1 MELNLSNLIVNNK
14 ISNSGFIIMRE
25 QLKKTKEI
33 LNKLEKEGYMKNY
46 KYELKEF
53 NEVFALR
60 VFQKDNIMVYDKVY

>member
-1 MELNLSNLIVNNK
+1 MELNLSDLIANNK
-14 ISNSGFIIMRE
+14 ISNSGFVIMRE

-33 LNKLEKEGYMKNY
+33 LNKLEEDGYMKNY

-60 VFQKDNIMVYDKVY
+60 VFQRDNITVYDKVY

>member
-33 LNKLEKEGYMKNY
+33 LNKLEEDGYMENY

-60 VFQKDNIMVYDKVY
+60 VFQKDNITVYDKVY

>member
-1 MELNLSNLIVNNK
+1 MELNLSDLIKKNK
-14 ISNSGFIIMRE
+14 ISNIGFIIMKNQIKR
-25 QLKKTKEI
+25 TKEI

-60 VFQKDNIMVYDKVY
+60 IFQRNSITVYDKVY

>member
-1 MELNLSNLIVNNK
+1 MELNLSDLIANNK

-33 LNKLEKEGYMKNY
+33 LNKLEEDGYMKNY

-60 VFQKDNIMVYDKVY
+60 VFQRDNITVYDKVY

>member
-33 LNKLEKEGYMKNY
+33 LNKLEEEGYMKNY

-60 VFQKDNIMVYDKVY
+60 VFQKDNITVYDKVC

>member
-1 MELNLSNLIVNNK
+1 MELNLSNLIINNK
-14 ISNSGFIIMRE
+14 ICNSGFIIMRK

-33 LNKLEKEGYMKNY
+33 LNKLEEDGYMKNY

-60 VFQKDNIMVYDKVY
+60 VFQRDNITVYDKVY